1 MYKVTA
7 YFKNHKVIKKF
18 HSLYDAV
25 DFRDLVDANYPI
37 KVTFEKVKYMSN
49 NVTPIGWAR
58 TLLGAKDAWKSI
70 MTIKNSPL
78 RNLPPQLGLMVFSI
92 LSIMWSGI
100 FAAIIN
106 NPYAFGIS
114 AGGHLL
120 VVFGIFITAIVYDS
134 AEKYSAPQN
143 YNIRGNGGEHE

>member
-1 MYKVTA
+1 M
-7 YFKNHKVIKKF
+7 NNKF
-18 HSLYDAV
+18 
-25 DFRDLVDANYPI
+25 
-37 KVTFEKVKYMSN
+37 
-49 NVTPIGWAR
+49 TPIGWGR
-58 TLLGAKDAWKSI
+58 TLLGARNAWKSI

-92 LSIMWSGI
+92 LAIMWSGI

-106 NPYAFGIS
+106 NPYAFGVS

-134 AEKYSAPQN
+134 AEKYSAPRN
-143 YNIRGNGGEHE
+143 YNSRGNGGEHE

>member
-1 MYKVTA
+1 MNSKT
-7 YFKNHKVIKKF
+7 
-18 HSLYDAV
+18 
-25 DFRDLVDANYPI
+25 
-37 KVTFEKVKYMSN
+37 
-49 NVTPIGWAR
+49 TPIGWAKTILNIR
-58 TLLGAKDAWKSI
+58 DAWKSI

-92 LSIMWSGI
+92 LSVMWSGI

-106 NPYAFGIS
+106 NPYAFGVS

-134 AEKYSAPQN
+134 AEKYTAPQN
-143 YNIRGNGGEHE
+143 YNLRGIGGEHE

>member
-1 MYKVTA
+1 MNSKT
-7 YFKNHKVIKKF
+7 
-18 HSLYDAV
+18 
-25 DFRDLVDANYPI
+25 
-37 KVTFEKVKYMSN
+37 
-49 NVTPIGWAR
+49 TPIGWAKTILSIR
-58 TLLGAKDAWKSI
+58 DAWKSV

-92 LSIMWSGI
+92 LSVMWSGI

-106 NPYAFGIS
+106 NPYAFGVS

-134 AEKYSAPQN
+134 AEKYTAPQN
-143 YNIRGNGGEHE
+143 YNSRGLGGEHE

>member
-1 MYKVTA
+1 M
-7 YFKNHKVIKKF
+7 NDKF
-18 HSLYDAV
+18 
-25 DFRDLVDANYPI
+25 
-37 KVTFEKVKYMSN
+37 
-49 NVTPIGWAR
+49 TPIGWGR
-58 TLLGAKDAWKSI
+58 TLLGARDAWKSI

-92 LSIMWSGI
+92 LAIMWSGI

-106 NPYAFGIS
+106 NPYAFGLS

-120 VVFGIFITAIVYDS
+120 VIFGIFITAIVYDS

-143 YNIRGNGGEHE
+143 YNSRGNGGEHE

>member
-1 MYKVTA
+1 MS
-7 YFKNHKVIKKF
+7 KK
-18 HSLYDAV
+18 
-25 DFRDLVDANYPI
+25 
-37 KVTFEKVKYMSN
+37 
-49 NVTPIGWAR
+49 VTPIGWGK
-58 TLLGAKDAWKSI
+58 TILGMKDAWNGI

-92 LSIMWSGI
+92 LAIMWSGI

-106 NPYAFGIS
+106 NPYAFSIS

-120 VVFGIFITAIVYDS
+120 VIFGIFITAIVYDS

-143 YNIRGNGGEHE
+143 YNSRGAGGEHE

>member
-1 MYKVTA
+1 M
-7 YFKNHKVIKKF
+7 NKK
-18 HSLYDAV
+18 
-25 DFRDLVDANYPI
+25 
-37 KVTFEKVKYMSN
+37 
-49 NVTPIGWAR
+49 VTPIGWGK
-58 TLLGAKDAWKSI
+58 TILGMKDAWNGI

-92 LSIMWSGI
+92 LAIMWSGI
-100 FAAIIN
+100 FAALIN

-120 VVFGIFITAIVYDS
+120 VIFGIFITAIVYDS

-143 YNIRGNGGEHE
+143 YNSRGAGGEHE

>member
-1 MYKVTA
+1 M
-7 YFKNHKVIKKF
+7 
-18 HSLYDAV
+18 
-25 DFRDLVDANYPI
+25 
-37 KVTFEKVKYMSN
+37 N
-49 NVTPIGWAR
+49 NKTTPIGWAKTILNIR
-58 TLLGAKDAWKSI
+58 DAWKSI

-92 LSIMWSGI
+92 LSVMWSGI

-106 NPYAFGIS
+106 NPYAFGVS
-114 AGGHLL
+114 AGSHLL

-143 YNIRGNGGEHE
+143 YNSRGVGGEHE

>member
-7 YFKNHKVIKKF
+7 YFKDHKVVKKF

-25 DFRDLVDANYPI
+25 DFRDIADANYPI

>member
-1 MYKVTA
+1 MKSKTA
-7 YFKNHKVIKKF
+7 
-18 HSLYDAV
+18 
-25 DFRDLVDANYPI
+25 
-37 KVTFEKVKYMSN
+37 
-49 NVTPIGWAR
+49 PIGWAKTILSMR
-58 TLLGAKDAWKSI
+58 DAWKSI

-106 NPYAFGIS
+106 NPYAFGVS

-134 AEKYSAPQN
+134 AEKYTAPQN
-143 YNIRGNGGEHE
+143 YNLRGTGGEHE

>member
-1 MYKVTA
+1 M
-7 YFKNHKVIKKF
+7 KKAF
-18 HSLYDAV
+18 
-25 DFRDLVDANYPI
+25 
-37 KVTFEKVKYMSN
+37 
-49 NVTPIGWAR
+49 TPIGWGR
-58 TLLGAKDAWKSI
+58 TILGARDAWKSV

-92 LSIMWSGI
+92 LAIMWSGI

-120 VVFGIFITAIVYDS
+120 VIFGIFITAIVYDS

-143 YNIRGNGGEHE
+143 YNSRGKGGEHE

>member
-1 MYKVTA
+1 MNSKTA
-7 YFKNHKVIKKF
+7 
-18 HSLYDAV
+18 
-25 DFRDLVDANYPI
+25 
-37 KVTFEKVKYMSN
+37 
-49 NVTPIGWAR
+49 PIGWAKTILSMR
-58 TLLGAKDAWKSI
+58 DAWKSI

-92 LSIMWSGI
+92 LSVMWSGI

-106 NPYAFGIS
+106 NPYVFGVS

-134 AEKYSAPQN
+134 AEKYTAPQN
-143 YNIRGNGGEHE
+143 YNSRGIGGEHE

>member
-1 MYKVTA
+1 M
-7 YFKNHKVIKKF
+7 NKK
-18 HSLYDAV
+18 
-25 DFRDLVDANYPI
+25 
-37 KVTFEKVKYMSN
+37 
-49 NVTPIGWAR
+49 VTPIGWGK
-58 TLLGAKDAWKSI
+58 TILGMKDAWNGI

-92 LSIMWSGI
+92 LAIMWSGI
-100 FAAIIN
+100 FAALIN

-120 VVFGIFITAIVYDS
+120 VIFGIFITAIVYDS

-143 YNIRGNGGEHE
+143 YNSRGVGGEHE

>member
-1 MYKVTA
+1 MS
-7 YFKNHKVIKKF
+7 KK
-18 HSLYDAV
+18 
-25 DFRDLVDANYPI
+25 
-37 KVTFEKVKYMSN
+37 
-49 NVTPIGWAR
+49 VTPIGWGK
-58 TLLGAKDAWKSI
+58 TILGMKDAWNGI

-92 LSIMWSGI
+92 LAIMWSGI
-100 FAAIIN
+100 FAALIN

-120 VVFGIFITAIVYDS
+120 VIFGIFITAIVYDS

-143 YNIRGNGGEHE
+143 YSSRGVGGEHE

>member
-1 MYKVTA
+1 MNSKTA
-7 YFKNHKVIKKF
+7 
-18 HSLYDAV
+18 
-25 DFRDLVDANYPI
+25 
-37 KVTFEKVKYMSN
+37 
-49 NVTPIGWAR
+49 PIGWAKTILSMR
-58 TLLGAKDAWKSI
+58 DAWKSI

-92 LSIMWSGI
+92 LSVMWSGI

-106 NPYAFGIS
+106 NPYAFGVS

-134 AEKYSAPQN
+134 AEKYTAPQN
-143 YNIRGNGGEHE
+143 YNLRGTGGEHE

>member
-1 MYKVTA
+1 MNKA
-7 YFKNHKVIKKF
+7 F
-18 HSLYDAV
+18 
-25 DFRDLVDANYPI
+25 
-37 KVTFEKVKYMSN
+37 
-49 NVTPIGWAR
+49 TPIGWGR
-58 TLLGAKDAWKSI
+58 TLLGARDAWKSV

-92 LSIMWSGI
+92 LAIMWSGI

-120 VVFGIFITAIVYDS
+120 VIFGIFITAIVYDS

-143 YNIRGNGGEHE
+143 YSIRGKGGEHE

>member
-1 MYKVTA
+1 M
-7 YFKNHKVIKKF
+7 KKAF
-18 HSLYDAV
+18 
-25 DFRDLVDANYPI
+25 
-37 KVTFEKVKYMSN
+37 
-49 NVTPIGWAR
+49 TPIGWGR
-58 TLLGAKDAWKSI
+58 TILGARDAWKSV

-92 LSIMWSGI
+92 LAIMWSGI

-114 AGGHLL
+114 ASGHLL
-120 VVFGIFITAIVYDS
+120 VIFGIFITAIVYDS

-143 YNIRGNGGEHE
+143 YNSRGKGGEHE